1 MLRRIFL
8 TIAIL
13 GCYYNTASG
22 ASVSGLSLDPQ
33 SMECVSC
40 HESSIS
46 AATGQACHM
55 GSCEHPVAADYASLS
70 LKNPG
75 LVRPASLN
83 PAIKLENNRMGCLS
97 CHIPYSKANHE
108 LLSAVRK
115 NASGP
120 DPMLALDNT
129 LSKLCTSCHKK

>member
-1 MLRRIFL
+1 MLRRMVLI
-8 TIAIL
+8 IAIL
-13 GCYYNTASG
+13 SCYYNTASG
-22 ASVSGLSLDPQ
+22 ASVSGLSLDSQ

-40 HESSIS
+40 HESFIS

-55 GSCEHPVAADYASLS
+55 GTCEHPVAADYDSLS

-108 LLSAVRK
+108 LLSNERK
-115 NASGP
+115 SSNGP

-129 LSKLCTSCHKK
+129 RSNLCTSCHKK